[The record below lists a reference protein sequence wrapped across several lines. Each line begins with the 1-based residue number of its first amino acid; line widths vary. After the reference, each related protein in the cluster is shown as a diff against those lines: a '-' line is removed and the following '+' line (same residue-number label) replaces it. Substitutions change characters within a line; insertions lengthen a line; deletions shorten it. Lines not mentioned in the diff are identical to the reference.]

1 MTFVL
6 ALVLLI
12 MVAFVLL
19 LCVLLQEL
27 VVGIADAKLNI
38 ADQITIYIELTHEA
52 ENGGVCLGDD
62 TLTLVFLMMLFA
74 FVVVVIFAF
83 MVIIMI
89 VVVIIFMALFVAML
103 SVERNTKRIA
113 NLLI

>member
-12 MVAFVLL
+12 MVAFVLF
-19 LCVLLQEL
+19 LCVPLQEL

-74 FVVVVIFAF
+74 FVVVVIFFFVMVVAF
-83 MVIIMI
+83 MI
-89 VVVIIFMALFVAML
+89 VVVVMSFMTIMVTVPVIVTSF
-103 SVERNTKRIA
+103 
-113 NLLI
+113 